1 MAKQDRK
8 VAKIHKNI
16 QKIGKIF
23 TMFEKDTQA
32 CDHCMHERPMIYTA
46 KGNETVSNNSELT
59 VWNL

>member
-1 MAKQDRK
+1 M
-8 VAKIHKNI
+8 AKIHKNI